1 MDKIEYY
8 KKIDSDSTGWINS
21 FTKEAFDYIKDNAI
35 AFNIQLIHN
44 NFFQFQYLLQIY

>member
-21 FTKEAFDYIKDNAI
+21 FTKEAFDYIKDN
-35 AFNIQLIHN
+35 FV
-44 NFFQFQYLLQIY
+44 IYDELNRFKKSLYYSLNK